1 MQWMNPVPSVD
12 PAADPA
18 SVLTRAYI
26 GVGSNLDDP
35 VVHVRAAVA
44 ALEALPATRVV
55 ARASLYRS
63 APVGRLDQPDFVNS
77 VAAVDTTLAP
87 DRLLDELLAIEARH
101 GRTRSERNAP
111 RTLDLD
117 LLLYGDRSMHGERLT
132 LPHPR
137 MHERAFVLLPLAEID
152 ADADIPGHGSVR
164 ALLAGV
170 SDQRVARME
179 AQ

>member
-1 MQWMNPVPSVD
+1 MNPVPSVD
-12 PAADPA
+12 PAADP
-18 SVLTRAYI
+18 VPVCTRAYI

-77 VAAVDTTLAP
+77 VAAVDTALAP
-87 DRLLDELLAIEARH
+87 DRLLDELFAIEARH

-117 LLLYGDRSMHGERLT
+117 LLLYGDRCMKGDRLT

-152 ADADIPGHGSVR
+152 ADADIPGQGSVR

-170 SDQRVARME
+170 SDQRVVRME
-179 AQ
+179 VQ